1 MLSGINVASSL
12 LLTGFHERCSS
23 FFPKTPLTRN
33 QVKVASQ
40 KRCISPLH
48 CSNVKWKMCY
58 WTKMCF
64 IRGIM
69 LLLVGQTNYTNILT
83 SMNECTFTIGISQ
96 TQRNLVVVETSL
108 KESENVA
115 LECCRESPPSLINGL
130 MILNSYSI
138 HNVYIYQP
146 CTIHKY

>member
-1 MLSGINVASSL
+1 MCIKLSGINVASSL

-48 CSNVKWKMCY
+48 CSNVKWKM
-58 WTKMCF
+58 

-69 LLLVGQTNYTNILT
+69 LLVLVVGQTNYTNILT
-83 SMNECTFTIGISQ
+83 SMNECTFTISQ

-115 LECCRESPPSLINGL
+115 LECYRESPPSLINGL